1 MKKINILILILTF
14 LFSTKS
20 FSKENVFIVTSVN
33 NQIITNIDVKNEIS
47 YLQILNPNLEN
58 LELEK
63 LNQIAKNSLIN
74 EIIKK
79 NELSKSYNFEKK
91 INIIDQIFEDFYKD
105 LSFINEK
112 QFEKVLLSK
121 TNYPTSKIKEKLKI
135 EFFWNRMILDRF
147 NKQVK
152 IDEKQLI
159 EKINNDKSEFK
170 NEYLLSEIFFKKKK
184 EFSLEE
190 YIKIIQQSINEVG
203 FNNAAS
209 IYSISESANFGGKI
223 GWIDSNNLSKI
234 ILNELTN
241 LKIGQVSKVIQIGN
255 NFLIL
260 KIEDKKQTKIKINKD
275 LKLKSMIDFERN
287 KQLNQF
293 SQIYFNKIKINY
305 IINET

>member
-1 MKKINILILILTF
+1 M
-14 LFSTKS
+14 
-20 FSKENVFIVTSVN
+20 
-33 NQIITNIDVKNEIS
+33 
-47 YLQILNPNLEN
+47 
-58 LELEK
+58 
-63 LNQIAKNSLIN
+63 IN

-79 NELSKSYNFEKK
+79 NELSKRYKFEKK
-91 INIIDQIFEDFYKD
+91 INIIDKIFEDFYKD
-105 LSFINEK
+105 LKFKNEK
-112 QFEKVLLSK
+112 QFEKILLSK
-121 TNYPTSKIKEKLKI
+121 TNYSTSKIKEKLKI

-170 NEYLLSEIFFKKKK
+170 NEYLLSEIFFNKKK
-184 EFSLEE
+184 EFSLKE
-190 YIKIIQQSINEVG
+190 YIKIIKQSINEVG
-203 FNNAAS
+203 FNNTAS

-223 GWIDSNNLSKI
+223 GWIDSGNLSKK

-260 KIEDKKQTKIKINKD
+260 KIEDKKQTKIKIDKD

-293 SQIYFNKIKINY
+293 SQMYFNKIKINY
-305 IINET
+305 SINET

>member
-1 MKKINILILILTF
+1 MKKINTLILILIF
-14 LFSTKS
+14 LFCTKS
-20 FSKENVFIVTSVN
+20 FSKENVFIVTNVN
-33 NQIITNIDVKNEIS
+33 NQIITNIDVENEIS
-47 YLQILNPNLEN
+47 YLQILNPNLAN
-58 LELEK
+58 LEIKK

-79 NELSKSYNFEKK
+79 NELSKRYKFEKK
-91 INIIDQIFEDFYKD
+91 INNIDKIFEDFYKD
-105 LSFINEK
+105 LKFKNEK
-112 QFEKVLLSK
+112 QFEKILLSK
-121 TNYPTSKIKEKLKI
+121 TNYSTSKIKEKLKI

-170 NEYLLSEIFFKKKK
+170 NEYLLSEIFFNKKK
-184 EFSLEE
+184 EFSLKE
-190 YIKIIQQSINEVG
+190 YIKIIKQSINEVG
-203 FNNAAS
+203 FNNTAS
-209 IYSISESANFGGKI
+209 IYSISKSANFGGKI
-223 GWIDSNNLSKI
+223 GWIDSGNLSKK

-260 KIEDKKQTKIKINKD
+260 KIEDKKQTKIKIDKD

-293 SQIYFNKIKINY
+293 SQMYFNKIKINY
-305 IINET
+305 SINES

>member
-1 MKKINILILILTF
+1 M
-14 LFSTKS
+14 
-20 FSKENVFIVTSVN
+20 
-33 NQIITNIDVKNEIS
+33 
-47 YLQILNPNLEN
+47 
-58 LELEK
+58 
-63 LNQIAKNSLIN
+63 IN

>member
-79 NELSKSYNFEKK
+79 NELSKRYKFEKK

-105 LSFINEK
+105 LGFINEK

-293 SQIYFNKIKINY
+293 SQMYFNKIKINY
-305 IINET
+305 SINES